1 VLTDK
6 MITLENVWF
15 SYENEHYVLKNISLS
30 IGEGVTVIK
39 GPNGSGKT
47 TLLKIASLLLKPKK
61 GHVIVEGT
69 TFWNASRSV
78 REKLRKKVVYVHEKP
93 YLFKGTVYDNIAYPL
108 KIRGYD
114 LSRVVDVAKEFG
126 VGKILNTNVNELSA
140 GMRQLVALA
149 RAFVFKPKYVFLD
162 EPLANLDDENKSRI
176 IRIIEKYA
184 KKGIAI
190 VVATHMNIN
199 FRKEIV
205 SKIAFMNNGV
215 IVKVSKYK

>member
-6 MITLENVWF
+6 MITLDNVWF
-15 SYENEHYVLKNISLS
+15 SYEDEHYVLKNINLS
-30 IGEGVTVIK
+30 ISEGITVIK

-69 TFWNASRSV
+69 SFWKASKSV

-114 LSRVVDVAKEFG
+114 LSRVANVAKEFG
-126 VGKILNTNVNELSA
+126 VEKILNKNVNELSA

-149 RAFVFKPKYVFLD
+149 RAFVFRPKYVFLD
-162 EPLANLDDENKSRI
+162 EPLANLDDENKSRVI
-176 IRIIEKYA
+176 GIIEKYA
-184 KKGIAI
+184 RKGTAI
-190 VVATHMNIN
+190 VAATHMNIN
-199 FRKEIV
+199 FNKETI
-205 SKIAFMNNGV
+205 SKIAFINNGV
-215 IVKVSKYK
+215 IVKVSKYR